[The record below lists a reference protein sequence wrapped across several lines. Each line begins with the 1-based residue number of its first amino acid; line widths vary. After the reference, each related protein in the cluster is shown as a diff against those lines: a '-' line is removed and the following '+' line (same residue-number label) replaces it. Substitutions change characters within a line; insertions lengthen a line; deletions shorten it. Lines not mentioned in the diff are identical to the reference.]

1 MRHNNLVQKMKHAA
15 GVLRGITPLAISGR
29 IVSVSGLVVE
39 VAGTLR
45 PGICRRPVACC
56 DGRDGASVRAEVAGF
71 RDGLAQALPFGP
83 LDGLGSWANR
93 RAVVAH
99 RRIARGVG
107 WLAWAGWWI
116 RWGARWTGKARCR
129 SGPPLA
135 RSAPCRRRP
144 RAAPVSAIAS
154 PLGVRALDLFTTCRL
169 GQRLGLFSGSG
180 VGKSTLFAMLARAAV
195 CDVAVI
201 ALVGERGR
209 EVREFLEDDLGPDG
223 LARSVVVVATSDA
236 PPVLR
241 RRAAYTA
248 MTVAE
253 HFRDQG
259 KSVLF
264 MMDSVT
270 RFCLAAREIGLSAGE
285 PPSTRGYPPSVFAEL
300 PRLLE
305 RAGPGE
311 DKGPGATGFIT
322 ALFTVLVEGDDTNE
336 PVADA
341 VRGILDGHVLLDRRI
356 AEAGRYPPVDVLRS
370 LSRAA
375 QGCLTEEEM
384 ALTRRA
390 RGIVALQ
397 TEMADL
403 VRMGAYRAGTDPAVD
418 EALRAWPADRGIVA
432 AGPRGADRTAG
443 GVPDVAGCAGARR
456 RLLDRPRTGPGRRQF
471 VTGAIEW
478 V

>member
-1 MRHNNLVQKMKHAA
+1 MRQYSIKEKMDACAA
-15 GVLRGITPLAISGR
+15 MLRDIEPLSISGR

-39 VAGTLR
+39 IAGLS
-45 PGICRRPVACC
+45 GQVFVGDQLMLC
-56 DGRDGASVRAEVAGF
+56 GRDGATVRAEVAGF
-71 RDGLAQALPFGP
+71 RDGFAQALPFGS
-83 LDGLGSWANR
+83 LDGLGPGQTVSVLPRTAGSLAVSDQWLGRVVDPLGHAIDGR
-93 RAVVAH
+93 GPVPIGTTPRPIAARPPEATSRA
-99 RRIARGVG
+99 RLGGRI
-107 WLAWAGWWI
+107 
-116 RWGARWTGKARCR
+116 T
-129 SGPPLA
+129 
-135 RSAPCRRRP
+135 
-144 RAAPVSAIAS
+144 
-154 PLGVRALDLFTTCRL
+154 LGVRALDLFTTCRQ

-236 PPVLR
+236 PPVMR
-241 RRAAYTA
+241 RRAAYSA

-253 HFRDQG
+253 HFRDEG
-259 KSVLF
+259 RSVLF

-311 DKGPGATGFIT
+311 DKGKDATGFIT

-336 PVADA
+336 PVSDA
-341 VRGILDGHVLLDRRI
+341 VRGILDGHVILDRRI

-375 QGCLTEEEM
+375 QGCLTGTEL
-384 ALTRRA
+384 ALVRRA

-397 TEMADL
+397 AEMADL
-403 VRMGAYRAGTDPAVD
+403 VRMGAYRAGSDPAVD
-418 EALRAWPADRGIVA
+418 ESLTL
-432 AGPRGADRTAG
+432 GPRIEALLHQGRTEQTGMEA
-443 GVPDVAGCAGARR
+443 AFQ
-456 RLLDRPRTGPGRRQF
+456 LLRDALASGSDERPTG
-471 VTGAIEW
+471 
-478 V
+478 

>member
-1 MRHNNLVQKMKHAA
+1 MEKINTSGAL
-15 GVLRGITPLAISGR
+15 LRGITPIAINGC

-39 VAGTLR
+39 IAGLA
-45 PGICRRPVACC
+45 GHAFVG
-56 DGRDGASVRAEVAGF
+56 DQLLLQGRDGASVRAEVAGF
-71 RDGLAQALPFGP
+71 RDSLAQALPFGS
-83 LDGLGSWANR
+83 LDGLGPGQTVALLPRSAGSI
-93 RAVVAH
+93 AVSD
-99 RRIARGVG
+99 G
-107 WLAWAGWWI
+107 WLGRVVDPLGRAMDG
-116 RWGARWTGKARCR
+116 R
-129 SGPPLA
+129 GPVPLGSAA
-135 RSAPCRRRP
+135 RSVASVPP
-144 RAAPVSAIAS
+144 EATIRARLGDRVA
-154 PLGVRALDLFTTCRL
+154 LGVRALDLFTTCRL
-169 GQRLGLFSGSG
+169 GQRLRLFSGSG

-209 EVREFLEDDLGPDG
+209 EVREFLEDDLGAEG

-311 DKGPGATGFIT
+311 DRGPDATGFIT
-322 ALFTVLVEGDDTNE
+322 ALFTVLVEGDDNNE

-384 ALTRRA
+384 GLTRRA

-397 TEMADL
+397 QEMADL
-403 VRMGAYRAGTDPAVD
+403 VRMGAYRAGSDPAVD
-418 EALRAWPADRGIVA
+418 EALRL
-432 AGPRGADRTAG
+432 GPRIEALLRQDRAEQTDLDAAFQLLREVLEPEAG
-443 GVPDVAGCAGARR
+443 G
-456 RLLDRPRTGPGRRQF
+456 
-471 VTGAIEW
+471 
-478 V
+478 

>member
-1 MRHNNLVQKMKHAA
+1 MRQNNLAQKINACA
-15 GVLRGITPLAISGR
+15 GVLRGITPLAVSGR
-29 IVSVSGLVVE
+29 VVSVSGLVVE
-39 VAGTLR
+39 VAGLS
-45 PGICRRPVACC
+45 GQVFVG
-56 DGRDGASVRAEVAGF
+56 DQLLLYGRDGASVRAEVAGF
-71 RDGLAQALPFGP
+71 RDGLAQALPFGG
-83 LDGLGSWANR
+83 LDGLGPGQTAALLPRMAGSLAVSDGWLGR
-93 RAVVAH
+93 VVDPLGRAMDGRGPVPAGAVPRPIAAAPPEATS
-99 RRIARGVG
+99 RARLGDRIA
-107 WLAWAGWWI
+107 
-116 RWGARWTGKARCR
+116 
-129 SGPPLA
+129 
-135 RSAPCRRRP
+135 
-144 RAAPVSAIAS
+144 
-154 PLGVRALDLFTTCRL
+154 LGVRALDLFTTCRL

-209 EVREFLEDDLGPDG
+209 EVREFLEDDLGTEG

-241 RRAAYTA
+241 RRAAYSA

-311 DKGPGATGFIT
+311 DRGPGATGFIT

-384 ALTRRA
+384 GLTRRA

-403 VRMGAYRAGTDPAVD
+403 VRMGAYRMGTDPAVD
-418 EALRAWPADRGIVA
+418 EALTL
-432 AGPRGADRTAG
+432 GPRIEALLRQDRAERTDLDA
-443 GVPDVAGCAGARR
+443 AFQ
-456 RLLDRPRTGPGRRQF
+456 LLRDLLTPERGPG
-471 VTGAIEW
+471 G
-478 V
+478 

>member
-1 MRHNNLVQKMKHAA
+1 MRQMNLTEKIKSCGSA
-15 GVLRGITPLAISGR
+15 LRGIPPIHITGR
-29 IVSVSGLVVE
+29 VVAVSGLVVE
-39 VAGTLR
+39 VGGLAGQVFVGDQLLLY
-45 PGICRRPVACC
+45 
-56 DGRDGASVRAEVAGF
+56 GRDGASVRAEVAGF
-71 RDGLAQALPFGP
+71 RDGLAQALPFGT
-83 LDGLGSWANR
+83 LEGLGPGQMASLMPR
-93 RAVVAH
+93 TSGSLAVSE
-99 RRIARGVG
+99 G
-107 WLAWAGWWI
+107 WLGRVVDPLGRAMDGKGPVPAGPV
-116 RWGARWTGKARCR
+116 ARPIA
-129 SGPPLA
+129 
-135 RSAPCRRRP
+135 
-144 RAAPVSAIAS
+144 AAPPEATGRGRLGDRVA
-154 PLGVRALDLFTTCRL
+154 LGVRALDLFTTCRL

-209 EVREFLEDDLGPDG
+209 EVREFLEDDLGPEG
-223 LARSVVVVATSDA
+223 LARSVVVVATSDT

-248 MTVAE
+248 MTIAE
-253 HFRDQG
+253 HFRDEG
-259 KSVLF
+259 SSVLF

-311 DKGPGATGFIT
+311 DKGPDATGFIT

-341 VRGILDGHVLLDRRI
+341 VRGILDGHVMLDRRI

-375 QGCLTEEEM
+375 QGCLSDEEM
-384 ALTRRA
+384 GLTRRA
-390 RGIVALQ
+390 RGILALQ
-397 TEMADL
+397 GEMLDL
-403 VRMGAYRAGTDPAVD
+403 VRMGAYRAGTDAAVD
-418 EALRAWPADRGIVA
+418 EALVLGPKIEALLSQDRAEQTGLVEAFQTLREVL
-432 AGPRGADRTAG
+432 GPM
-443 GVPDVAGCAGARR
+443 
-456 RLLDRPRTGPGRRQF
+456 RTG
-471 VTGAIEW
+471 
-478 V
+478 

>member
-1 MRHNNLVQKMKHAA
+1 MRQNNLIEKIRACGSM
-15 GVLRGITPLAISGR
+15 LRDVTPVAISGR
-29 IVSVSGLVVE
+29 VASVSGLTVE
-39 VAGTLR
+39 IAGLA
-45 PGICRRPVACC
+45 GQVFVG
-56 DGRDGASVRAEVAGF
+56 DQVLLSGRDGASVRAEVAGF
-71 RDGLAQALPFGP
+71 RDGIARVLPFGG
-83 LDGLGSWANR
+83 LDGLGPGQIAALLPREAGSIAVSDHWLGR
-93 RAVVAH
+93 VVDPLGRAMDGKGAVPRGTIPRPVA
-99 RRIARGVG
+99 
-107 WLAWAGWWI
+107 
-116 RWGARWTGKARCR
+116 
-129 SGPPLA
+129 
-135 RSAPCRRRP
+135 
-144 RAAPVSAIAS
+144 AAPPEATSRARLGDRLT
-154 PLGVRALDLFTTCRL
+154 LGVRALDLFTTCRL

-209 EVREFLEDDLGPDG
+209 EVREFLEDDLGPEG

-241 RRAAYTA
+241 RRAAHTA

-259 KSVLF
+259 RSVLF

-311 DKGPGATGFIT
+311 DKGPDATGFIT

-341 VRGILDGHVLLDRRI
+341 VRGILDGHVMLDRRI

-370 LSRAA
+370 LSRTA

-384 ALTRRA
+384 TLTRVA

-397 TEMADL
+397 AEMTDL
-403 VRMGAYRAGTDPAVD
+403 VRMGAYSVGTDPSVD
-418 EALRAWPADRGIVA
+418 EALLLGPRIEALLRQDRAEQTDLDTAFGMLREVLATAAGNLAWPASA
-432 AGPRGADRTAG
+432 S
-443 GVPDVAGCAGARR
+443 AR
-456 RLLDRPRTGPGRRQF
+456 
-471 VTGAIEW
+471 
-478 V
+478 